1 MVSSGRLLFK
11 MPSQALGFLSR
22 GCNHIPQS
30 ASCSNF
36 SNRRFYSSPATK
48 PLRILFCGS
57 DDVSAASLQALCD
70 EQKRDPSSIA
80 SIDVFCRP
88 GKPYGRGLRKTRE
101 VPLKSTAESL
111 GLRTHIHDTFTG
123 WEVPQVD
130 GESINLII
138 AVSFGLFVPPRVLN
152 STEYDGL
159 NLHLSLL
166 PDLRGPSPVHYAV
179 LNGYKQTGVTLQ
191 TLSPEDFDH
200 GKILLQAP
208 VSIPNPDRITQE
220 ALRGVLIPISADLLV
235 RGLREKVYLP
245 QTPAVEPI
253 LPESKILTH
262 APKIQSEDRRLFA
275 KMTAEDVVHM
285 ERAFGKVWVGT
296 RRPDGSWKR
305 VILEGLE
312 AVPMPAEMSDFYA
325 THEDKMGIFKP
336 FTITEEKGRQGTV
349 AAKGDNAG
357 QKIVTVPMMKAPD
370 GHSIII
376 AAKGDNALLIRYATV
391 DGSKKN
397 KAAVALY
404 GKNLEP
410 DSDGS
415 GFNNTGELIYWDAFS
430 SIWDTVH
437 H

>member
-1 MVSSGRLLFK
+1 MVSPRRPLFNLFK
-11 MPSQALGFLSR
+11 VSTQGLGCLFGVCTHVPRST
-22 GCNHIPQS
+22 S
-30 ASCSNF
+30 YSYFA
-36 SNRRFYSSPATK
+36 NRRLYSSPAAK

-57 DDVSAASLQALCD
+57 DDVSAASLQALYE

-80 SIDVFCRP
+80 SIDVLCRP
-88 GKPYGRGLRKTRE
+88 GKPYGRGLKKIRE
-101 VPLKSTAESL
+101 VPLIATAHSL
-111 GLRTHIHDTFTG
+111 GLRTHMRDTFTG
-123 WEVPQVD
+123 WDLPQVD

-166 PDLRGPSPVHYAV
+166 PDLRGPSPVHYAI

-191 TLSPEDFDH
+191 TLSPVDFDH

-208 VSIPNPDRITQE
+208 VSIPDPEKITRG
-220 ALRGVLIPISADLLV
+220 ALQDILIPISADLLV

-245 QTPAVEPI
+245 QTTPVEPI
-253 LPESKILTH
+253 LPENKILAL
-262 APKIQSEDRRLFA
+262 APKIKPENRRLLS
-275 KMTAEDVVHM
+275 KMTAEDMVRL
-285 ERAFGKVWVGT
+285 ERAFGRVWVGIKLS
-296 RRPDGSWKR
+296 DGGRKR

-336 FTITEEKGRQGTV
+336 LTIVEDDGETREGT
-349 AAKGDNAG
+349 
-357 QKIVTVPMMKAPD
+357 IVPMMKAPD
-370 GHSIII
+370 GHSIIV
-376 AAKGDNALLIRYATV
+376 AAKGGRALLIRNATI

-404 GKNLEP
+404 GKSLERG
-410 DSDGS
+410 SDGS
-415 GFNNTGELIYWDAFS
+415 WFDGTGEMIYWDAFG
-430 SIWDTVH
+430 SIWDIVH

>member
-1 MVSSGRLLFK
+1 MVSPRRPLFK
-11 MPSQALGFLSR
+11 VSTQAFGCLLR
-22 GCNHIPQS
+22 GCTHVPRSTSFSYS
-30 ASCSNF
+30 A
-36 SNRRFYSSPATK
+36 NRRFYSSPATK

-57 DDVSAASLQALCD
+57 DEVSAASLQALCD

-80 SIDVFCRP
+80 SIDVLCRP
-88 GKPYGRGLRKTRE
+88 GKPYGRGLKKVRE
-101 VPLKSTAESL
+101 VPLKATAQSL
-111 GLRTHIHDTFTG
+111 GLRTHMRDTFTG

-191 TLSPEDFDH
+191 SLSPKDFDH

-208 VSIPNPDRITQE
+208 VSIPNPEKITQG
-220 ALRGVLIPISADLLV
+220 ALRDILIPISADLLV

-245 QTPAVEPI
+245 QTTPVEPI
-253 LPESKILTH
+253 LLHNKVLTH
-262 APKIQSEDRRLFA
+262 APKIIAKNKRLLS
-275 KMTAEDVVHM
+275 KMTAEEIVRI
-285 ERAFGKVWVGT
+285 ERAFGRVWVGT
-296 RRPDGSWKR
+296 KLSDRSWKR

-312 AVPMPAEMSDFYA
+312 TVPMPAEMSDFYI

-336 FTITEEKGRQGTV
+336 FTIVEDDDEKDRRTT
-349 AAKGDNAG
+349 
-357 QKIVTVPMMKAPD
+357 TVPMMKAPD
-370 GHSIII
+370 GNSIII
-376 AAKGDNALLIRYATV
+376 AAKGESALLIRNATI

-397 KAAVALY
+397 TAAVALY
-404 GKNLEP
+404 GKSLER

-415 GFNNTGELIYWDAFS
+415 WFDGTGELIYWDSFD
-430 SIWDTVH
+430 SIWDTVLD
-437 H
+437 